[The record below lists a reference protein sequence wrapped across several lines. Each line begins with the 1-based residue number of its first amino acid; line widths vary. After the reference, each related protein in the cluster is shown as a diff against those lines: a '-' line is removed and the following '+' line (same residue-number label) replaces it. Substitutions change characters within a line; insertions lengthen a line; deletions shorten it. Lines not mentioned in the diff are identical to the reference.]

1 MKTLIVTI
9 IAAVM
14 ALNMS
19 AAGDYR
25 LTEAK
30 AHRFFDN
37 REWASAQ
44 ALYGLM
50 LEQEPGVAGTYSR
63 AIVASAMLGDT
74 VSTSDLLSRAMSHGV
89 KVDSLFEAVRSTAF
103 EISAPQ
109 VYEHFMLRSQSDCP
123 WLARA
128 IDGQLLDYYL
138 FRDNGEKI
146 VFFANRMLA
155 GLPDSTHFLACLAQ
169 GHALQGDF
177 ETAVAVW
184 KRILAIDPSDYDT
197 LLNLGNYMAI
207 SGKEAEAREYLGRA
221 EAIRPTPYVAR
232 SLAAAGK

>member
-1 MKTLIVTI
+1 MKLLIVTI
-9 IAAVM
+9 ITAIFATGQ
-14 ALNMS
+14 AF
-19 AAGDYR
+19 AIDYR

-30 AHRFFDN
+30 ADRFFDN

-50 LEQEPGVAGTYSR
+50 LEQEPGVAATYSH
-63 AIVASAMLGDT
+63 AIVASAMMGDT
-74 VSTSDLLSRAMSHGV
+74 VSTSDLLSQAMSHGV
-89 KVDSLFEAVRSTAF
+89 KVDSLFEAVRTTAF
-103 EISAPQ
+103 EVSAPS
-109 VYEHFMLRSQSDCP
+109 VYESFMLTAQRDCP

-146 VFFANRMLA
+146 VVFANKMLA
-155 GLPDSTHFLACLAQ
+155 GLPESTYFLGCLAR

-184 KRILAIDPSDYDT
+184 KRILRIDPDHYDT
-197 LLNLGNYMAI
+197 LLNLGNYLII
-207 SGKEAEAREYLGRA
+207 SGDQSNAQTYLERA
-221 EAIRPTPYVAR
+221 DKIKPTPYVTERLA
-232 SLAAAGK
+232 SLR